1 MLLTFLISCGQ
12 AMRPVL
18 VHFEQHVTVVFIGS
32 VIKIFC
38 IDLLVPS
45 QHKNVA

>member
-1 MLLTFLISCGQ
+1 MLSTFLISCGQ

-18 VHFEQHVTVVFIGS
+18 VHFEQHVTLVFIGS
-32 VIKIFC
+32 VSEIFC
-38 IDLLVPS
+38 IGLLVLS